1 MPSAQKKQ
9 DRERNSATQAKPPNP
24 DSLNLIQASKF
35 TFDELVKVYNRGRV
49 DYIVPMPM
57 SALSLREYVR
67 NYDVDLEKSAVA
79 MLNGKPVGLNMLG
92 IRPGRAWITRL
103 EVLPAKRGLRI
114 GQRLME
120 CLIAHAH
127 RLEAPYVILEVIK
140 NNVPAHRLF
149 RKLGFRETRMLLVI
163 RRPPG
168 PPTHKAPSY
177 AVQYLNQEQ
186 AIELLSRR
194 QSIPSWLDETPS
206 LLNAGSLAALRVE
219 LENGDRGWLVYQK
232 TPLQLGRLV
241 LQTEVGDPHQVG
253 LALIR
258 ALYARYPGTDTK
270 SENLPIYDPHWPAMQ
285 EAGFIE
291 AFRRIEMRL
300 DMFESVV
307 E

>member
-1 MPSAQKKQ
+1 MPSEAKEQ
-9 DRERNSATQAKPPNP
+9 DRERISATHTRNP
-24 DSLNLIQASKF
+24 KSDTLNLIPASKF

-67 NYDVDLEKSAVA
+67 NYDIDLEKSAVA

-92 IRPGRAWITRL
+92 VRPGRAWITRL
-103 EVLPAKRGLRI
+103 EVLPARRGLRI

-120 CLIAHAH
+120 HLIGHAR
-127 RLEAPYVILEVIK
+127 RLEDSYIILEVIK

-149 RKLGFRETRMLLVI
+149 RKLKFHETRKLLVV

-168 PPTHKAPSY
+168 PPIHKSPSY

-186 AIELLSRR
+186 AIALLSRR

-300 DMFESVV
+300 DMFESVC
-307 E
+307 